1 MLTCSEARK
10 YFPFLNN
17 GTLYFNHAALGPIS
31 TLVKQS
37 LDKYILQRS
46 ETLIENY
53 IETLPQVNEAKK
65 RIARMLNV
73 EKSRIAW
80 IDNVSN
86 ALSLVASGISW
97 KRGDQII
104 LNDLEFPSNVYP
116 FLNLKNEGVEILFA
130 KSNNGKVGL
139 EQIET
144 LVTNN
149 TKLISIS
156 MVQFLTG
163 YRADLKSIGEFCKE
177 KGIIFCV
184 DGIQGAG
191 VVQINPEEN
200 NIDFFTGGSQKWLM
214 GLQGSSYFYISQQL
228 QDRILQKYV
237 GWTSTKDAWNLLNY
251 DLTLLDTA
259 DRYQNGTNS
268 RIGLIAI
275 DASLKLFEEI
285 GYDIIEQSVLN
296 NTEHLINLLSE
307 AGFNVILKDTSR
319 ENRAGIVTF
328 KHDKAELFVNKLKE
342 ENVICSVREGMI
354 RLSPHFYNNK
364 EDLEKFVEI
373 LNDITA
379 RL

>member
-1 MLTCSEARK
+1 MLTCSDARK
-10 YFPFLNN
+10 YFPYLNN

-31 TLVKQS
+31 SLVRQS

-53 IETLPQVNEAKK
+53 FETLPQVNEAKK

-86 ALSLVASGISW
+86 ALNLVANGITW
-97 KRGDQII
+97 ERGDQII

-116 FLNLKNEGVEILFA
+116 FLNLKNEGVEIIFA
-130 KSNNGKVGL
+130 KSAEGKVGI

-191 VVQINPEEN
+191 VVQINAEEN
-200 NIDFFTGGSQKWLM
+200 NIDFFAGGSQKWLM
-214 GLQGSSYFYISQQL
+214 GLQGSSYFYISQKL
-228 QDRILQKYV
+228 QDKISQKYV
-237 GWTSTKDAWNLLNY
+237 GWTSIKDAWNLLNY
-251 DLTLLDTA
+251 DLSLLDSA

-285 GYDIIEQSVLN
+285 GYNKIEQCVLN
-296 NTEHLINLLSE
+296 NSKYLINLLSD
-307 AGFNVILKDTSR
+307 AGFNVILKDISS
-319 ENRAGIVTF
+319 ENLAGIVTF
-328 KHDKAELFVNKLKE
+328 THDKAELIVNKLKE
-342 ENVICSVREGMI
+342 ENVICSVREGLV
-354 RLSPHFYNNK
+354 RLSPHFYNNN
-364 EDLEKFVEI
+364 EDLEKFMEI
-373 LNDITA
+373 LKDIA
-379 RL
+379 AKL